1 MIVVGLTGGIA
12 SGKSTVSAMFRELG
26 AHIID
31 YDEIA
36 REVVRPD
43 LPAWKGIVRE
53 FGEGILKP
61 DRTIDREKLGRIV
74 FDEPGKLQRLNAIV
88 HPQVFA
94 EADRRLEE
102 IHRRKPDA
110 VVIKDVPLLI
120 ETQIHR
126 TVDRVIVV
134 AAKGENQLERLAG
147 RGLSEEDAR
156 KRIAA
161 QMPIQEKERFADFI
175 IRNDGPIEDTRRQV
189 ETIFR
194 RLCEEAK
201 RRLGEGS

>member
-12 SGKSTVSAMFRELG
+12 SGKSTISAMFRELG

-36 REVVRPD
+36 REAVRPD

-74 FDEPGKLQRLNAIV
+74 FDDPAKLQRLNAIV
-88 HPQVFA
+88 HPEVFA
-94 EADRRLEE
+94 EADRRAEE
-102 IHRRKPDA
+102 IRRREPDA

-161 QMPIQEKERFADFI
+161 QMPLPEKEKLADFI

-201 RRLGEGS
+201 RRQGEGS